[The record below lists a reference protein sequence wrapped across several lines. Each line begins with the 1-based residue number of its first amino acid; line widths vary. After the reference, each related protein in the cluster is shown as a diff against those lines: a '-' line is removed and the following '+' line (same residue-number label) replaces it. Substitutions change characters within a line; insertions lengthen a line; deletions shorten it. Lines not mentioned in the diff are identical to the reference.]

1 MVLRQ
6 SMLFSVGGGRAYDAP
21 CFFPCLSFLSFSS
34 LLSFFGN
41 RICWQGLEVIDHMP
55 VDWDSI
61 ELLGG
66 RLVLWQPMHQ
76 CERGEGKGT
85 DSFPEGQQPNRG
97 LGIGRSHL
105 FRIMRSTG
113 HGDGLGPGGCARA
126 PVFQIH
132 SVRRS
137 YKHEGKRDW
146 LGVGSGYTLRSRV
159 CPSSLANDAS
169 LPTMMSCPSEL
180 FGNTLL
186 QPGYR

>member
-1 MVLRQ
+1 MSGGWSYGNRC
-6 SMLFSVGGGRAYDAP
+6 FSVWAVRG
-21 CFFPCLSFLSFSS
+21 LS
-34 LLSFFGN
+34 LLVTARCTVLLSIPFFLFIF
-41 RICWQGLEVIDHMP
+41 RWQGLEAIDHMP